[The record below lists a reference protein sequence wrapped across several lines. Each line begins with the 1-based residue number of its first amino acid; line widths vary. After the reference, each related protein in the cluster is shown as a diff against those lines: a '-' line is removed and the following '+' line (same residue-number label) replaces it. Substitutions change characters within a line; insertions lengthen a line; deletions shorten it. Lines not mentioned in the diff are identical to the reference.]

1 MKTRKDVRNPKG
13 EQMIDKTTKDKI
25 LAIINEHVKVP
36 KGMEDRVCETLYK
49 AYVEAKEELI

>member
-1 MKTRKDVRNPKG
+1 M
-13 EQMIDKTTKDKI
+13 MDKTTKDKI

-49 AYVEAKEELI
+49 AYVEVREEQKV